1 MSTLVA
7 QTTAHSLPS
16 LARSRSGTSFDPT
29 ADHWIVRDPVSVL
42 DANFHNIA
50 VVGPDL
56 VFAAKATLMW
66 MLERHASSHAQN
78 LFRRLEHFV
87 RAQGQRISEVQEI
100 NEVIFLD
107 YRASLP
113 SSRKWYV
120 SHLSGFLR
128 AWIDLGYKGVAADL
142 VKCLDNIVLPGNAK
156 GHHVRS
162 HDRDHGPL
170 NEFEFQFCW
179 SILDNA
185 HAAGELSDAQ
195 HLILTLEM
203 ALAPRPI
210 QLAAMRTCD
219 VREDRA
225 ASGELLYFVDV
236 PRAKNSKMPRAEF
249 KRRQLNPQLGSALV
263 KYANSVRALFAEV
276 LEDPAMAPL
285 FPAEVAD
292 SRARAE
298 WQYHRTNQ
306 RMSEAIRIGW
316 KSVLVDVNSLRINAR
331 RLRYT
336 LGTRAAQEGHGVFV
350 IAEMLDH
357 STTQSTHVYVESTP
371 AITDRITRAM
381 ASQLGALAQVFRG
394 HLINGEQDATR
405 RDDPSSR
412 IEDYRID
419 APTPAMGSCAKSGP
433 CSLLAPMAC
442 YTCPS
447 FEPWVDGP
455 HEAVL
460 QHMLGERDR
469 LMDAKELRLAA
480 ILDLQIAAAAA
491 VCDLCAQRLRG
502 SSDA

>member
-1 MSTLVA
+1 MSSLVA
-7 QTTAHSLPS
+7 KTNAHYLPS
-16 LARSRSGTSFDPT
+16 VAISRSGSSFDPT
-29 ADHWIVRDPVSVL
+29 ADHWVVRDPVSVL
-42 DANFHNIA
+42 DANFNNIA
-50 VVGPDL
+50 IVGPDL
-56 VFAAKATLMW
+56 VLAAKATLMW

-78 LFRRLEHFV
+78 LFRRFEHFV
-87 RAQGQRISEVQEI
+87 RAQGQRIAKIQEI

-113 SSRKWYV
+113 EPRRWYV
-120 SHLSGFLR
+120 SHLAGFFR
-128 AWIDLGYKGVAADL
+128 AWVDLGYGGVTEDL
-142 VKCLDNIVLPGNAK
+142 VQCLESIVLPGNAK

-162 HDRDHGPL
+162 RDREHGPL

-185 HAAGELSDAQ
+185 HAAGELSDAK
-195 HLILTLEM
+195 HLILSLEM

-210 QLAAMRTCD
+210 QLAAMRACD
-219 VREDRA
+219 VREEKTS
-225 ASGELLYFVDV
+225 SGGLLHLLDV
-236 PRAKNSKMPRAEF
+236 PRAKNRKMPRTEF

-263 KYANSVRALFAEV
+263 RYADSIRASFADV
-276 LEDPAMAPL
+276 LQDPTMAPL
-285 FPAEVAD
+285 FPAERAD
-292 SRARAE
+292 PRAPPE
-298 WQYHRTNQ
+298 WQYHQTNQ
-306 RMSEAIRIGW
+306 KMGEAIRHGW
-316 KSVLVDVNSLRINAR
+316 NAVLLGVNSLRINAR

-371 AITDRITRAM
+371 EITDRITRAM

-447 FEPWVDGP
+447 FEPWIDGP

-460 QHMLGERDR
+460 QYMLSERDR

-491 VCDLCAQRLRG
+491 VCDLCALRKTG
-502 SSDA
+502 DA

>member
-1 MSTLVA
+1 MA
-7 QTTAHSLPS
+7 NTALPLKSSVLPS
-16 LARSRSGTSFDPT
+16 LARTRAGTAFDPRC
-29 ADHWIVRDPVSVL
+29 DQWFVRDPVSVL
-42 DANFHNIA
+42 RADFQNLA
-50 VVGPDL
+50 VIGPEMI
-56 VFAAKATLMW
+56 VATKATLMSIA
-66 MLERHASSHAQN
+66 ERHATSHASN
-78 LFRRLEHFV
+78 LFQRFAHFV
-87 RAQGQRISEVQEI
+87 KCQGLEI
-100 NEVIFLD
+100 AANLEITESAFLN
-107 YRASLP
+107 YRASLLEP
-113 SSRKWYV
+113 QQWYV
-120 SHLSGFLR
+120 SHLAGFFRTWLE
-128 AWIDLGYKGVAADL
+128 LGYAGISEELAR
-142 VKCLDNIVLPGNAK
+142 CLDSVVLPGNAK

-162 HDRDHGPL
+162 RDREHGPL

-185 HAAGELSDAQ
+185 HAAGEVSDAL
-195 HLILTLEM
+195 HLILSLEM

-210 QLAAMRTCD
+210 QLAAMRACD
-219 VREDRA
+219 VLEEKTS
-225 ASGELLYFVDV
+225 SGELLYLVDV
-236 PRAKNSKMPRAEF
+236 PRAKNRKMPRAEF

-263 KYANSVRALFAEV
+263 RYADSIRARFADA
-276 LEDPAMAPL
+276 LKDPTMAPL
-285 FPAEVAD
+285 FPAQSAD
-292 SRARAE
+292 PRALPE
-298 WQYHRTNQ
+298 WQYHQTNQ
-306 RMSEAIRIGW
+306 KMGEAIKHGW
-316 KSVLVDVNSLRINAR
+316 NAVLLGVNSLRINAR

-371 AITDRITRAM
+371 EITDRITRAM

-405 RDDPSSR
+405 RGDPSSR

-419 APTPAMGSCAKSGP
+419 ALTPAMGSCAKSGP

-460 QHMLGERDR
+460 QHMLRERDR

-491 VCDLCAQRLRG
+491 VCDLCEMRKT
-502 SSDA
+502 SDA